1 METAI
6 KTIIDAIKANDVDLD
21 AAWLD
26 KLVRSRNRASHD
38 ATRRVAKNG
47 FCRITEA

>member
-26 KLVRSRNRASHD
+26 KLVRSRNRCLLYTSD
-38 ATRRVAKNG
+38 AAD
-47 FCRITEA
+47 E